1 MKTNNRLVLPLIII
15 LLIISLPFTAIGLG
29 NKIYITIKGD
39 NPEHLHK
46 IDNKLYYYNSI
57 NKLIG
62 TYDCQNP
69 NCDSAYQKIDDNELI
84 NYHKNLSY
92 EPMGVFS
99 NEYIF
104 VQDGD
109 ELVLYN
115 LKSHILIGK
124 FKSFKNYGTN
134 ISDKYIILQYEDGK
148 YGLFDIENVIYALQS
163 KYLYIGVSNNMINE
177 SSENLKLLASETEGT
192 YSVISIEGEIL
203 YSISGETIVDYNNDY
218 VYTLKDELYHIYNY
232 NNDKLLK
239 DTKISKYDIYND
251 YMIITS
257 KNGDISV
264 YPYDLSQEAIK
275 TFKNK
280 DKNIHYSIE
289 NDILTIKD
297 KDDNEIDTY
306 SFATVDEI
314 NEETEEES
322 NEEVIEEETL
332 EEE

>member
-1 MKTNNRLVLPLIII
+1 M
-15 LLIISLPFTAIGLG
+15 
-29 NKIYITIKGD
+29 
-39 NPEHLHK
+39 
-46 IDNKLYYYNSI
+46 
-57 NKLIG
+57 
-62 TYDCQNP
+62 
-69 NCDSAYQKIDDNELI
+69 
-84 NYHKNLSY
+84 
-92 EPMGVFS
+92 
-99 NEYIF
+99 
-104 VQDGD
+104 
-109 ELVLYN
+109 
-115 LKSHILIGK
+115 
-124 FKSFKNYGTN
+124 
-134 ISDKYIILQYEDGK
+134 KYI
-148 YGLFDIENVIYALQS
+148 
-163 KYLYIGVSNNMINE
+163 
-177 SSENLKLLASETEGT
+177 
-192 YSVISIEGEIL
+192 
-203 YSISGETIVDYNNDY
+203 
-218 VYTLKDELYHIYNY
+218 YTLKDELYHIYNY

-314 NEETEEES
+314 NEETKEES
-322 NEEVIEEETL
+322 NEEVVEEETL